1 MNYSSK
7 LSFILHPSCF
17 ILLELLS
24 EGQCIVKYESSRH
37 LCDDSR
43 LDSQHPELRTY
54 FSRQPCAPHNS
65 AREQISR
72 KKDLL
77 RANSTGT
84 SSLCI
89 VAVPGSI
96 ALLAIVDCK
105 DFLRQVCEALL
116 VVLHGLL
123 ITQLKST
130 RRKPCDALLVVL
142 HGLPIILQRLVLY
155 ILLYYNAWT
164 EQAGSS
170 RRS

>member
-1 MNYSSK
+1 MTVEPRGVAMSVASVSWQSHK
-7 LSFILHPSCF
+7 LSHFKP
-17 ILLELLS
+17 
-24 EGQCIVKYESSRH
+24 
-37 LCDDSR
+37 DPPDN
-43 LDSQHPELRTY
+43 
-54 FSRQPCAPHNS
+54 A

-77 RANSTGT
+77 RGNFTGT
-84 SSLCI
+84 TSLCI
-89 VAVPGSI
+89 AAVPGSI

-164 EQAGSS
+164 EEAGSS

>member
-1 MNYSSK
+1 MRAATPCALSVSCGNMTVEPRGVAMSVASVSWQSHK
-7 LSFILHPSCF
+7 LSHFKP
-17 ILLELLS
+17 
-24 EGQCIVKYESSRH
+24 
-37 LCDDSR
+37 D
-43 LDSQHPELRTY
+43 P
-54 FSRQPCAPHNS
+54 PHNS

-72 KKDLL
+72 NKDLL
-77 RANSTGT
+77 RGNCTGIT
-84 SSLCI
+84 LLCMA
-89 VAVPGSI
+89 AVPGSI

>member
-1 MNYSSK
+1 MTVEPRGVDMSVASVSWQSHK
-7 LSFILHPSCF
+7 LSHFKP
-17 ILLELLS
+17 
-24 EGQCIVKYESSRH
+24 
-37 LCDDSR
+37 DPPDN
-43 LDSQHPELRTY
+43 
-54 FSRQPCAPHNS
+54 A

-77 RANSTGT
+77 RGNLTGT
-84 SSLCI
+84 TSLCI
-89 VAVPGSI
+89 AAVPGSI

>member
-1 MNYSSK
+1 MEPRGVAMSVASVSWQSHK
-7 LSFILHPSCF
+7 LSHFKP
-17 ILLELLS
+17 
-24 EGQCIVKYESSRH
+24 
-37 LCDDSR
+37 DPPDN
-43 LDSQHPELRTY
+43 
-54 FSRQPCAPHNS
+54 A

-77 RANSTGT
+77 RGNFTGT
-84 SSLCI
+84 TSLCI
-89 VAVPGSI
+89 AAVPGSI

-164 EQAGSS
+164 EEAGSS

>member
-1 MNYSSK
+1 MTVEPRGVAMSVASVSWQSHK
-7 LSFILHPSCF
+7 LSHFKP
-17 ILLELLS
+17 
-24 EGQCIVKYESSRH
+24 
-37 LCDDSR
+37 DPADN
-43 LDSQHPELRTY
+43 
-54 FSRQPCAPHNS
+54 A

-77 RANSTGT
+77 RGNFTGT
-84 SSLCI
+84 TSLCI
-89 VAVPGSI
+89 AAVPGSI

-123 ITQLKST
+123 ITQLKSI

-164 EQAGSS
+164 EEAGSS